1 MAKHRRHSIAF
12 KRQIAQAYLAGETV
26 HGLARDHGLS
36 RSLIRI
42 WVDKFEEGAFDEDA
56 EAADLAR
63 DYEAKIAAL
72 ERLVGRQALECPSKN
87 GGLSEREVCD
97 SPKFG
102 NKRRIAWPGP
112 LSPAWIMTEAGNAV
126 HVIRRIE
133 SCIDRPRL
141 PAQPGR
147 GRNRRTELRALA
159 DVHSA
164 GIQDRDGGARLFDKL
179 KHSVIPLVTLP
190 SRICGFD

>member
-36 RSLIRI
+36 RSLIRT

-72 ERLVGRQALECPSKN
+72 ERLVGRQALEIEFLKGVLKN
-87 GGLSEREVCD
+87 AR
-97 SPKFG
+97 
-102 NKRRIAWPGP
+102 
-112 LSPAWIMTEAGNAV
+112 
-126 HVIRRIE
+126 
-133 SCIDRPRL
+133 RPR
-141 PAQPGR
+141 
-147 GRNRRTELRALA
+147 
-159 DVHSA
+159 SA
-164 GIQDRDGGARLFDKL
+164 TT
-179 KHSVIPLVTLP
+179 SVIAGPAG
-190 SRICGFD
+190 SRLLRDAD